1 MTAEMLLQGAALAL
15 TPTNILFAIVGVS
28 IGISV
33 GAMPGLGP
41 TMAIA
46 VMVPITYQM
55 SPETG
60 LIMLVGVFAGSLYGG
75 AITATLLGIP
85 GTGADIPTMWE
96 GYPLGQR
103 GEAKRA
109 LSVAV
114 ISSSLGGT
122 MSALSLILIAPILA
136 QFALRFGPPEFVALA
151 VLGLGI
157 IISLEAESFLRGI
170 ASAAL
175 GLLVAAV
182 GIDPMTG
189 TRRLTFG
196 QISLYEGVPFL
207 ALLIGV
213 FAIPE
218 IVRLATAPA
227 SSTHADHGAHSKTP
241 SGSLE
246 LGGAVRSGRLRTMLR
261 GGLQPGDGR
270 LMAPKILRGGFW
282 GVVIGVLPGAG
293 GVIATFVAY
302 NDAKRTARHP
312 ELFGKGSVEGLATA
326 EAANNGAVQS
336 SLVPLL
342 TLGIPGSATAAVFL
356 GALTIHGLRP
366 GPFVFNDTS
375 GTIAAFLIGAL
386 FVQFWLLIL
395 GRLGVPLFSRL
406 MYTPRALLVP
416 VIIIFSVLGSYGDS
430 NNTFAIWVMLGA
442 GVLGIVMRHTGLS
455 SGTFILAVILAP
467 ILEENFVRT
476 LQLSRGDMTLF
487 VSRPLTQV
495 IYVFALVTILGPL
508 VARARRRARTRS
520 AAKVSA

>member
-1 MTAEMLLQGAALAL
+1 MLLQGAALAL
-15 TPTNILFAIVGVS
+15 TPMNVLFAIVGVA

-75 AITATLLGIP
+75 AITATMLGIP

-103 GEAKRA
+103 GEAQRA

-114 ISSSLGGT
+114 ISSSIGGT
-122 MSALSLILIAPILA
+122 MSALSLILIAPLLA

-157 IISLEAESFLRGI
+157 IISLEADSFMKGL

-207 ALLIGV
+207 ALLIGI

-218 IVRLATAPA
+218 IVRLATAA
-227 SSTHADHGAHSKTP
+227 TDLAAT
-241 SGSLE
+241 
-246 LGGAVRSGRLRTMLR
+246 RSRAAKDRVQGRLEEEATGRRTSASHLREWMR
-261 GGLQPGDGR
+261 GGLEPGDGR
-270 LMAPKILRGGFW
+270 LMAPKIVRGGFW
-282 GVVIGVLPGAG
+282 GVLIGVLPGAG

-302 NDAKRTARHP
+302 NDAKRTAKHP
-312 ELFGKGSVEGLATA
+312 EQFGHGSVEGLATA

-366 GPFVFNDTS
+366 GPFVFNDTT
-375 GTIAAFLIGAL
+375 GAIGAFLLGAL
-386 FVQFWLLIL
+386 FVQFWLLVL
-395 GRLGVPLFSRL
+395 GRLGVPIFSRL
-406 MYTPRALLVP
+406 MFTPRSLLVP
-416 VIIIFSVLGSYGDS
+416 IVVIFSVLGSYGDS
-430 NNTFAIWVMLGA
+430 NNVFAIRVMLGA
-442 GVLGIVMRHTGLS
+442 GVLGIIMRHTGLS

-487 VSRPLTQV
+487 ISRPLSQA
-495 IYVFALVTILGPL
+495 IYVFALVTIVGPL
-508 VARARRRARTRS
+508 IGRIRKRARSRA
-520 AAKVSA
+520 VSQAV

>member
-1 MTAEMLLQGAALAL
+1 MLLQGAALAL
-15 TPTNILFAIVGVS
+15 APMNVLFAIIGVS
-28 IGISV
+28 IGIAV

-46 VMVPITYQM
+46 VMVPITFQM
-55 SPETG
+55 SPESG

-75 AITATLLGIP
+75 AITATMLGIP

-122 MSALSLILIAPILA
+122 MSALSLIFIAPLLA

-157 IISLEAESFLRGI
+157 IISLESESLIRGI

-207 ALLIGV
+207 ALLIGI

-218 IVRLATAPA
+218 IVRLATQPA
-227 SSTHADHGAHSKTP
+227 SATLDRRAPDRSTTGGGLGLRGATGP
-241 SGSLE
+241 S
-246 LGGAVRSGRLRTMLR
+246 RLRTILR

-270 LMAPKILRGGFW
+270 LMAPKIVRGGFW
-282 GVVIGVLPGAG
+282 GVLIGVLPGAG

-302 NDAKRTARHP
+302 NDAKRTAKRP
-312 ELFGKGSVEGLATA
+312 ELFGHGSVEGLATA
-326 EAANNGAVQS
+326 EATNNGAVQS

-366 GPFVFNDTS
+366 GPFVFDDTT
-375 GTIAAFLIGAL
+375 GTISAFLLGAL
-386 FVQFWLLIL
+386 FVQFWLLVL
-395 GRLGVPLFSRL
+395 GRLGVPIFARL

-416 VIIIFSVLGSYGDS
+416 VVIIFAVLGSYGDS
-430 NNTFAIWVMLGA
+430 NNTFAIWVMLAA
-442 GVLGIVMRHTGLS
+442 GVLGIIMRHTGLS

-467 ILEENFVRT
+467 ILEENLVRT

-487 VSRPLTQV
+487 ISRPLTQV
-495 IYVFALVTILGPL
+495 IYVFAVFTIFGPL
-508 VARARRRARTRS
+508 IARARKRSCARRDATV
-520 AAKVSA
+520 KVSE